1 MTRRTCGLLLAALL
15 LAPAASFADEGMWL
29 FTNAPKKQLK
39 DKYNVDITDQWLDHV
54 QKSSI
59 RFPHGSGSF
68 VSAAGL
74 VMTNHHVGA
83 EAVQK
88 IGENE
93 GKDYIKDGFHARSQK
108 DEKKVPGMELNVLM
122 SIEDVTKTV
131 NAAVKAEMKPAEAFA
146 ARRAATAKIE
156 KESSD
161 KTKLKSEVV
170 TLYQGAQYH
179 LYRYKKYTDV
189 RLVFAPE
196 KVIAFFG
203 GDPDN
208 FEYPRYD
215 LDITFFRVYENGKPA
230 KVEHHLTWSRDGAR
244 EDELVFVSGHP
255 GRTNR
260 LNTLAEL
267 RYFRD
272 TGYPFRLQQ
281 LYRREVLLGNY
292 RERSSENKRKAE
304 ELFFSV
310 ANSRKAFKGM
320 LGGLL
325 DPAIMAKKIAEEKK
339 LKLAA
344 DQDEKL
350 KDAKV
355 AWEKVAKIQQLRK
368 KIIRPYTMWEAGA
381 GFNSELFT
389 FARELLRAA
398 EERKKPNSE
407 RLREYTESSLPTLE
421 VQLLS
426 EEKIYDD
433 YETLRLADGLT
444 YLCEEI
450 GVKNELV
457 KKILKG
463 KSPQERAYELVKGSK
478 LKDLEVRK
486 KLYEGGKKA
495 VDEAD
500 DTMIALA
507 KLVDPEARKWRK
519 QVDTEIEEARRQAYA
534 DIARV
539 KYAVE
544 GDSTYP
550 DATFTLRL
558 AYGPVKSYEE
568 NGKKIAPLTTFA
580 GLYERSADHNNREPF
595 ELPERWRAKKDKLDL
610 KTPFNFVCTADI
622 IGGNSGSPVINKK
635 GELVGIIFDGNIQ
648 SLVLDFIYTE
658 EQGRAVAVHSRG
670 ILEALSK
677 VYEATELVD
686 ELTGKSSASRRD

>member
-15 LAPAASFADEGMWL
+15 LAPAITFADEGMWL
-29 FTNAPKKQLK
+29 FTKPPSKYLK
-39 DKYNVDITDQWLDHV
+39 DKHSFDITDKWLDHV

-68 VSAAGL
+68 VSADGL

-83 EAVQK
+83 EALEL
-88 IGENE
+88 IG
-93 GKDYIKDGFHARSQK
+93 GLDKKDYLKEGFHARSRK

-131 NAAVKAEMKPAEAFA
+131 NEAVKPDMKPAEAFA
-146 ARRAATAKIE
+146 ARRAAIAKIE
-156 KESSD
+156 KDSTD

-189 RLVFAPE
+189 RIVFAPE
-196 KVIAFFG
+196 KAIAFFG

-215 LDITFFRVYENGKPA
+215 LDICFFRVYEDDKPA
-230 KVEHHLTWSRDGAR
+230 KVEHHLTWSRDGATD
-244 EDELVFVSGHP
+244 DELIFVSGHP

-260 LNTLAEL
+260 LNTIAEL
-267 RYFRD
+267 EYFRD
-272 TGYPFRLQQ
+272 TGYPYLLQRLFRW
-281 LYRREVLLGNY
+281 EVLLGNY
-292 RERSSENKRKAE
+292 SERNSENRRKAE
-304 ELFFSV
+304 EFYFSV
-310 ANSRKAFKGM
+310 ANSRKARKGG
-320 LGGLL
+320 LAGLL
-325 DPAIMAKKIAEEKK
+325 DPAIMAKKVVEERT
-339 LKLAA
+339 LQAAA
-344 DQDEKL
+344 DKDEKL
-350 KDAKV
+350 KDAKN
-355 AWEKVAKIQQLRK
+355 AWDRIAEMQQLRK
-368 KIIRPYTMWEAGA
+368 RVIRPYTLWEAGA
-381 GFNSELFT
+381 GFNCELFT
-389 FARELLRAA
+389 YARGLLRAG
-398 EERKKPNSE
+398 EEREKPNDK
-407 RLREYTESSLPTLE
+407 RLREYTESSLPSLKL
-421 VQLLS
+421 QLVS
-426 EEKIYDD
+426 EKELYDD
-433 YETLRLADGLT
+433 YETLKLADGLT
-444 YLCEEI
+444 YLCEEL
-450 GVKNELV
+450 GVNNELV
-457 KKILKG
+457 KKVLAG

-478 LKDLEVRK
+478 LKDVEFRK

-495 VDEAD
+495 VDGAD

-507 KLVDPEARKWRK
+507 KLVDVEARKWRTRI
-519 QVDTEIEEARRQAYA
+519 DTEIEEPRRQAYA
-534 DIARV
+534 EIAKV

-558 AYGPVKSYEE
+558 AFGVVKGFEE
-568 NGKKIAPLTTFA
+568 NGKKVPFQTTFA

-622 IGGNSGSPVINKK
+622 IGGNSGSPVVNKK

-658 EQGRAVAVHSRG
+658 EQGRALAVHSRG

-686 ELTGKSSASRRD
+686 EITGKTSAGGQ

>member
-15 LAPAASFADEGMWL
+15 LAPAISFADEGMWL
-29 FTNAPKKQLK
+29 FTKPPSKYLK
-39 DKYNVDITDQWLDHV
+39 DKYSFDISDKWLDHV

-68 VSAAGL
+68 VSADGL
-74 VMTNHHVGA
+74 IMTNHHVGA
-83 EAVQK
+83 EAIQK
-88 IGENE
+88 VGENDE
-93 GKDYIKDGFHARSQK
+93 KDYLKEGFHAKFRK

-122 SIEDVTKTV
+122 SIEDVTKEV
-131 NAAVKAEMKPAEAFA
+131 NDAVKPEMKPAEAFA
-146 ARRAATAKIE
+146 ARRAAIAKIE
-156 KESSD
+156 KESTD

-196 KVIAFFG
+196 KAIAFFG

-208 FEYPRYD
+208 FEFPRYD
-215 LDITFFRVYENGKPA
+215 LDITFFRVYEDGKPA
-230 KVEHHLTWSRDGAR
+230 KIEHYLTWSRDGAT
-244 EDELVFVSGHP
+244 ENELVFVSGHP

-260 LNTLAEL
+260 LNTIAEL
-267 RYFRD
+267 EYFRD
-272 TGYPFRLQQ
+272 LGYPFRLQQ

-304 ELFFSV
+304 DLYFSV

-325 DPAIMAKKIAEEKK
+325 DPDIMAKRAAEEKK
-339 LKLAA
+339 LKDAA
-344 DQDEKL
+344 DKDEKL
-350 KDAKV
+350 RDAKK
-355 AWEKVAKIQQLRK
+355 AWEKVAKLQQLRK
-368 KIIRPYTMWEAGA
+368 RIIRPYTMWESPA
-381 GFNSELFT
+381 GFNSELFN
-389 FARELLRAA
+389 FARALVRAA
-398 EERKKPNSE
+398 EEREKPNTE
-407 RLREYTESSLPTLE
+407 RLREYTESALPTLK

-426 EEKIYDD
+426 DEKIYDD

-450 GVKNELV
+450 GVKDPLV
-457 KKILKG
+457 KKVLAG
-463 KSPQERAYELVKGSK
+463 KSPQERAHELVKGSK
-478 LKDLEVRK
+478 LKDVEVRK

-495 VDEAD
+495 IDEAD

-507 KLVDPEARKWRK
+507 KLVDEEARKWRK
-519 QVDTEIEEARRQAYA
+519 QVETEFDEPRRQAYA
-534 DIARV
+534 DIAKV

-544 GDSTYP
+544 GDNTYP

-558 AYGPVKSYEE
+558 AFGVVKAYEE
-568 NGKKIAPLTTFA
+568 NGKRVPALTTFA
-580 GLYERSADHNNREPF
+580 GLFERSADHNNREPF
-595 ELPERWRAKKDKLDL
+595 ELPERWRARKDKLDL
-610 KTPFNFVCTADI
+610 KTPLNFVCTADI
-622 IGGNSGSPVINKK
+622 IGGNSGSPVLNKK

-658 EQGRAVAVHSRG
+658 EQGRALAVHSRG

-686 ELTGKSSASRRD
+686 EITGKNSTGGQ